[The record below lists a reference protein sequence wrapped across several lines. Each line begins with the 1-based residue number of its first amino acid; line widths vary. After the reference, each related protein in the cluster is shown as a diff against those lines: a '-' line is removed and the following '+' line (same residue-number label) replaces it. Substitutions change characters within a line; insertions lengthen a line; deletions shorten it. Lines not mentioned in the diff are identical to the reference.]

1 MGGFQHTS
9 TVDVSHGPK
18 YFPNQYFILSHYM
31 LSLWWMNF
39 LTGLGKMSTPSNK
52 LAAASQEKIGLT
64 NTLLGE
70 RSPQCTRLQQLHYQ
84 RKVSWCIGNKWL
96 CGLIKVTFSEAH
108 GLWMDRNKNLR
119 EARGVDMTELT
130 AIDIMVTDKHQQGLH
145 YLLAH
150 RFPLFQ

>member
-1 MGGFQHTS
+1 MGACQHKRTA
-9 TVDVSHGPK
+9 DVSHGPK
-18 YFPNQYFILSHYM
+18 SFHNQYFILTHYM

-39 LTGLGKMSTPSNK
+39 LTGLGKMSTPSNQR
-52 LAAASQEKIGLT
+52 AAASQETIGLA

-84 RKVSWCIGNKWL
+84 RKVSWCIGNNWL
-96 CGLIKVTFSEAH
+96 CVLIKVTFIEAH
-108 GLWMDRNKNLR
+108 GLCMERNKNLC